1 MFVSQELGEDISIL
15 ELTLLENEIKIKV
28 SSLTGQQLEGGP
40 KEIWGEFPSKAQEV
54 YQTSKLAKFALML
67 IIGGGVC

>member
-28 SSLTGQQLEGGP
+28 SSLTGQLLEGGP
-40 KEIWGEFPSKAQEV
+40 KEIWGEFPSKAPRSISNQ
-54 YQTSKLAKFALML
+54 
-67 IIGGGVC
+67 